1 MHYITSKKKKT
12 KPIYTM
18 KDHVRGDIKAER
30 NESVR
35 NRKLNSQDKS

>member
-1 MHYITSKKKKT
+1 MHYITSKKKT
-12 KPIYTM
+12 IYAM
-18 KDHVRGDIKAER
+18 KDHIRGDRKAER

>member
-1 MHYITSKKKKT
+1 MHYITSKK

-30 NESVR
+30 NEC
-35 NRKLNSQDKS
+35 KK